1 MKNFIIII
9 KWIVCLSAGSAFV
22 SAQSIGEL
30 ETNYNEVGKTL
41 REEQLIL
48 DSLRLQLE
56 YSAKQIEVE
65 KNREHSNR
73 DVITTWMTK
82 GVYLSSRIKEHQKIV
97 AVLENQLLEVRDVL
111 DQMYRQRIDSLK
123 EAEKT
128 YRGDRTALQNKIL
141 SWTEKRILLSPVIK
155 SLSFDPQRVQDIK
168 LTTTTDSLERIIYT
182 DYLNK
187 ALAEVDAF
195 SKSIKQTRRE
205 YEDIIDL
212 RKKTDEFI
220 EDVSEQRSI
229 GIFMTQRSEKT
240 TDVGSLAGPK
250 FNEVIVSQAQV
261 VVTLIKQLNTNVPVV
276 SKFSNI
282 QNQELSMEDYIQLLR
297 QAEKELDIYRAFI
310 KKKLK

>member
-1 MKNFIIII
+1 MKNFIIQ
-9 KWIVCLSAGSAFV
+9 WVVCLSASVVFAK
-22 SAQSIGEL
+22 AQSISDL
-30 ETNYNEVGKTL
+30 ESNYNEVGKTL
-41 REEQLIL
+41 REEQIIL
-48 DSLRLQLE
+48 DSLRQQLE
-56 YSAKQIEVE
+56 YSAKQIDIE
-65 KNREHSNR
+65 KSRTYSNR
-73 DVITTWMTK
+73 DLITSLMTN

-97 AVLENQLLEVRDVL
+97 AVLENQLLEIRDVL
-111 DQMYRQRIDSLK
+111 DQMYRHRIDSLK
-123 EAEKT
+123 EVEKN
-128 YRGDRTALQNKIL
+128 YPGDRTALQNKIL
-141 SWTEKRILLSPVIK
+141 TWTEKRILLSPVIK
-155 SLSFDPQRVQDIK
+155 SLTFDPQRVQDIK
-168 LTTTTDSLERIIYT
+168 LSATTDSLERIIYT

-229 GIFMTQRSEKT
+229 GFFMTSRTEKT
-240 TDVGSLAGPK
+240 TDFGSSAGVK

-276 SKFSNI
+276 LKFSNL
-282 QNQELSMEDYIQLLR
+282 QKQDLSMEDYIQLLK
-297 QAEKELDIYRAFI
+297 QAEKELEIYRTFI